1 MASEST
7 FDIVSKVEKFEVDNA
22 LDQAAKEVRTRFDFR
37 NTDAAIRWASQTPSG
52 SFTVEMEATTEDRVK
67 AVLDVFLS
75 KLARRGVDLKAFEAD
90 DPKQSGKLWKIT
102 GTLTEGISQEN
113 AKKVSKLIRDE
124 GPKGVRAQVQ
134 GDELRVSSK
143 SRDDL
148 QTVQRLVKSQDWDFA
163 VQFTNYR

>member
-1 MASEST
+1 MASESS

-37 NTDAAIRWASQTPSG
+37 NTDAAIRWTGES
-52 SFTVEMEATTEDRVK
+52 VEMEAATEDRVL
-67 AVLDVFLS
+67 AVLDVFRS
-75 KLARRGVDLKAFEAD
+75 KLARRTVDLKALDTD
-90 DPKQSGKLWKIT
+90 DPKPSGKLWKIT
-102 GTLTEGISQEN
+102 GTLVEGISTEN

-124 GPKGVRAQVQ
+124 GPKGTKAQIQ

-148 QTVQRLVKSQDWDFA
+148 QAVQRLVSNAEFDFA

>member
-1 MASEST
+1 MASESS

-37 NTDAAIRWASQTPSG
+37 NTDAAIRWTGES
-52 SFTVEMEATTEDRVK
+52 VEMEAATEDRVL
-67 AVLDVFLS
+67 AVLDVFRS
-75 KLARRGVDLKAFEAD
+75 KLARRTVDLKALDTD
-90 DPKQSGKLWKIT
+90 DPKPSGKLWKIT
-102 GTLTEGISQEN
+102 GTLVEGISTEN

-124 GPKGVRAQVQ
+124 GPKGTKAQIQ

-148 QTVQRLVKSQDWDFA
+148 QAVQRLVSNNEFDFA